1 MRSVWFLVAFAVG
14 AVIGSAA
21 AAPRAGK
28 VVRVER
34 TKTGIAGHPRY
45 CHIQASDM
53 FGSCSGSRA
62 PEIGDRMIALDRNR
76 VIGSIRVTSVQPQP
90 DGCQATNNWYIQ
102 TVADSGDFGNA
113 RSIMLGV
120 ADVTVDLRSGR
131 VMDVDKTPTGHP
143 WGTDQIFAVDSNGDG
158 NADVE
163 FIEYGCDDAGT
174 ASTTNI
180 TSRCSEVWGTSSGKT
195 LERLRHDRFRNCY

>member
-1 MRSVWFLVAFAVG
+1 MRSAWILVAFAVG
-14 AVIGSAA
+14 AIVGSAA

-34 TKTGIAGHPRY
+34 KKTGIAGHPRY

-53 FGSCSGSRA
+53 FGSCSGARA

-76 VIGSIRVTSVQPQP
+76 VIGSVRVTSVQPQP
-90 DGCQATNNWYIQ
+90 DGCQVTNNWYIQ
-102 TVADSGDFGNA
+102 TVADSGDFSNA

-120 ADVTVDLRSGR
+120 ADVTVDLRAGR

-158 NADVE
+158 NPDVE
-163 FIEYGCDDAGT
+163 FVEFGCDDAGT

-180 TSRCSEVWGTSSGKT
+180 TSRCSEVWAATSGKT